1 MAKGGR
7 LGLTTMDVVGA
18 AVGALD
24 GVEPNDVVDAA
35 AAGLET
41 CLGDGKTLPRPLF

>member
-7 LGLTTMDVVGA
+7 FSLTTKDVVGA
-18 AVGALD
+18 AVVALD
-24 GVEPNDVVDAA
+24 GVEPNGVDAA

-41 CLGDGKTLPRPLF
+41 CLGGGKTLPRPLF